1 MSGVLS
7 GGTALG
13 ASPGLSDADQA
24 SSHHR
29 MAPASPTCGPCL
41 AAVGRGLPSS
51 LGMTAARPRA
61 RRPPYCDGDTEER
74 PCGHSRCKKDSENTQ
89 ETSKT
94 PSGFPSKQGSC
105 DRPPQEEAP
114 RSPTPSSRA
123 PVAMDRCALEQEL
136 PGPWRHHPLSQPAGA
151 PSASSAQNFLTAPE
165 DRDPMS

>member
-29 MAPASPTCGPCL
+29 MAPASPTCRPCL
-41 AAVGRGLPSS
+41 TAVGRGLPSS

-105 DRPPQEEAP
+105 DRPPRRRRPDPQPPAAGHPWPWTDAP
-114 RSPTPSSRA
+114 WSRSSRGRG
-123 PVAMDRCALEQEL
+123 DTTRC
-136 PGPWRHHPLSQPAGA
+136 HSQQGLLRLLQHRI
-151 PSASSAQNFLTAPE
+151 S
-165 DRDPMS
+165 